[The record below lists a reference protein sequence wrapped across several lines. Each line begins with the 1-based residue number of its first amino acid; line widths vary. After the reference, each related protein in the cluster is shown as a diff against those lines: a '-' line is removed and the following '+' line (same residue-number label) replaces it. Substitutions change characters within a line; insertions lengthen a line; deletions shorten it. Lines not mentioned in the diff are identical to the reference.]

1 MYINEISISIQLS
14 RHLAR
19 DSRQEDNTLLPKGA
33 RIVHHLKCHNWFK
46 LLQFERMSS
55 FTYSNDGINIIL
67 LVNKR
72 TL

>member
-14 RHLAR
+14 RHLAI
-19 DSRQEDNTLLPKGA
+19 DSRQEDALTEGSKNCAP
-33 RIVHHLKCHNWFK
+33 FK
-46 LLQFERMSS
+46 VSQLQFERMSS
-55 FTYSNDGINIIL
+55 FTYSNDGININL